1 MRKEHLCTFWGSLV
15 VWATCIS
22 TAFATGQEGER
33 LVWGGK
39 EYEMLTCPLY
49 YNAEMEK
56 WHERMEKEWTSTALY
71 RGYVGHWSIENG
83 FLYLDYVAAAG
94 KKIPPRDIPELKK
107 YCKGERAVA
116 TWFSDTLRVV
126 SGDMVFYEH
135 SGFNRHYE
143 HEDFIVVKRGKIVSV
158 NRSENKV
165 LIKGMVNSEQEKEYV
180 EDFKRLGAE
189 LHKRYPEMSGRIFV
203 RIKYSAFDQNYM
215 PTAVRLPTNNLLP
228 QNFDQNYMPTAV
240 DIKFVKNEPSNQQMA
255 RELKEKL
262 SKYVLSKGLIPLYL
276 INGKPKQMQSWT
288 FPIPLL

>member
-1 MRKEHLCTFWGSLV
+1 MRKEHLCTFWVSLV

-22 TAFATGQEGER
+22 TASATGQAGER

-56 WHERMEKEWTSTALY
+56 WNERMEKEWTSTALY

-83 FLYLDYVAAAG
+83 FLYLDYVVKG
-94 KKIPPRDIPELKK
+94 LSHVVTGQEQRLYPRDIPELKK
-107 YCKGERAVA
+107 YCKGERAIA

-126 SGDMVFYEH
+126 SGDMIFYEH
-135 SGFNRHYE
+135 GGFLRHYE

-165 LIKGMVNSEQEKEYV
+165 LIKGMVNSKQEKEYV

-189 LHKRYPEMSGRIFV
+189 LHKRYPEMRGRILV
-203 RIKYSAFDQNYM
+203 QIKYSAFDQNYM
-215 PTAVRLPTNNLLP
+215 PTAV
-228 QNFDQNYMPTAV
+228 
-240 DIKFVKNEPSNQQMA
+240 DIKFVRNEPSNQQMA

-276 INGKPKQMQSWT
+276 INGEPKQMSIWT
-288 FPIPLL
+288 FPITLR

>member
-1 MRKEHLCTFWGSLV
+1 MIKKRTPMTLLISLV

-22 TAFATGQEGER
+22 TASATGQEGER

-56 WHERMEKEWTSTALY
+56 WNERMEKEWTSTALY

-126 SGDMVFYEH
+126 SGDMVFFYEH

-215 PTAVRLPTNNLLP
+215 PTAV
-228 QNFDQNYMPTAV
+228 

-288 FPIPLL
+288 FPFPLL

>member
-1 MRKEHLCTFWGSLV
+1 MMRRERIYMLLVSLMM
-15 VWATCIS
+15 WATCIS
-22 TAFATGQEGER
+22 TASATGQDVER
-33 LVWGGK
+33 IVWNGK

-49 YNAEMEK
+49 DNPDMK
-56 WHERMEKEWTSTALY
+56 NWHERMEKEWTSTALY

-83 FLYLDYVAAAG
+83 LLYLDYVVTC
-94 KKIPPRDIPELKK
+94 KEQKIYPKDIPELKK

-126 SGDMVFYEH
+126 SGDMVFYEQ

-189 LHKRYPEMSGRIFV
+189 LHKRYPEMSGCIFV
-203 RIKYSAFDQNYM
+203 QIKYSA
-215 PTAVRLPTNNLLP
+215 
-228 QNFDQNYMPTAV
+228 FDQNYMPTAV

-288 FPIPLL
+288 FPFRVRSGRRNVESEK

>member
-1 MRKEHLCTFWGSLV
+1 MIKKRTPMTLLVSLV

-22 TAFATGQEGER
+22 TASATGQEGER

-56 WHERMEKEWTSTALY
+56 WNERMEKEWTSTALY

-83 FLYLDYVAAAG
+83 FLYLDYVAAG
-94 KKIPPRDIPELKK
+94 KNIPPRDIPELKK

-126 SGDMVFYEH
+126 SGNMVFYEH
-135 SGFNRHYE
+135 CGFNRHYE

-165 LIKGMVNSEQEKEYV
+165 LIKGMVNSKQEKECV

-203 RIKYSAFDQNYM
+203 HIKYSA
-215 PTAVRLPTNNLLP
+215 
-228 QNFDQNYMPTAV
+228 FDQNYMPTAV

-276 INGKPKQMQSWT
+276 INGKPKQMQSRI